1 MMRMMA
7 MRMAQDDDNCDG
19 DDLERLPV
27 GQECHEAPCKHSKK
41 SVHCADAMSMKLA
54 AARLHHPSKEM
65 LGVHD
70 ISHCMDGAP
79 RFFYYLM
86 KITWCKMEG
95 APRDSMQHMIL
106 GHDHTIRVHLGHN
119 ALGPVLCCLS

>member
-19 DDLERLPV
+19 DDVERLPV
-27 GQECHEAPCKHSKK
+27 DQECHEAPCKQSKK
-41 SVHCADAMSMKLA
+41 SVHCADAVLMKLA

-70 ISHCMDGAP
+70 ISNC
-79 RFFYYLM
+79 
-86 KITWCKMEG
+86 MEG
-95 APRDSMQHMIL
+95 APRDGMQHMVL
-106 GHDHTIRVHLGHN
+106 GHDHPIRVHLGHN
-119 ALGPVLCCLS
+119 ALGPVLRCFFCSIVT